1 MFSHCHPILRLL
13 LLLPWLAACGGG
25 GGTPNDA
32 AADAVPV
39 VAPGAWV
46 VMGSSTAAGVGASPG
61 QGWAARLGDAMSA
74 RHVTLHSLARA
85 GALTYQAMPAGS
97 PAVAQ
102 RPAPDP
108 AINTDRA
115 LGFAPR
121 LVILAFPTNDTVAGY
136 GADETAGNL
145 LAMRRVL
152 QSSAAGVMVLST
164 LPRNGLDASQ
174 RATLVEADRHLADA
188 LGPCFVDV
196 RAGLDDG
203 QGRIATTYA
212 AGDGVHLNDAGH
224 AVVYQRVRDALD
236 GGRCVR
242 LVSG

>member
-1 MFSHCHPILRLL
+1 MFSCRHPILRLVL
-13 LLLPWLAACGGG
+13 VLPWLVGCGGG
-25 GGTPNDA
+25 DGARNDS
-32 AADAVPV
+32 AADAVPI
-39 VAPGAWV
+39 VAPGSWV
-46 VMGSSTAAGVGASPG
+46 VMGSSSAAGVGASPG
-61 QGWAARLGDAMSA
+61 QGWAARLGNAMSA
-74 RHVTLHSLARA
+74 RQVTLHSLARA

-97 PAVAQ
+97 PPVAQ

-115 LGFAPR
+115 LGFTPR

-136 GADETAGNL
+136 DVDETVGNL

-152 QSSAAGVMVLST
+152 QSSAAAVMVLST
-164 LPRNGLDASQ
+164 LPRDGLDASQ
-174 RATLVEADRHLADA
+174 RATLVEADRHLAAA

-203 QGRIATTYA
+203 QGRIVTTYA

-242 LVSG
+242 LASG

>member
-1 MFSHCHPILRLL
+1 MSSRRHPILRLVL
-13 LLLPWLAACGGG
+13 VLPWLVACGGG
-25 GGTPNDA
+25 DGARNDA

-39 VAPGAWV
+39 AAPGAWV
-46 VMGSSTAAGVGASPG
+46 VMGSSSAAGVGASPD
-61 QGWAARLGDAMSA
+61 QGWAARLGNAMSA
-74 RHVTLHSLARA
+74 RRVTLHSLARA

-97 PAVAQ
+97 PPVAQ

-115 LGFAPR
+115 LGFTPR

-136 GADETAGNL
+136 DVDETVGNL

-152 QSSAAGVMVLST
+152 QSSAAAVMVLST
-164 LPRNGLDASQ
+164 LPRDGLDASQ
-174 RATLVEADRHLADA
+174 RATLVEADRHLAAA

-224 AVVYQRVRDALD
+224 AVVHQRVRDALE

-242 LVSG
+242 LGSG